1 MENIEEIKYRY
12 LSGTASQEERQAV
25 NNWLSSA
32 TAEERA
38 DWEVE
43 MLVFAREHA
52 RRKASLLALSQTEGW
67 TPQRPSLSPMTMH
80 YARVWMAAAV
90 VLLAVGIWW
99 VVRSPMSE
107 FDRQLGARLEV
118 IYPAPLQTM
127 GEAEVQGLW
136 SAAGMAYR
144 EKRFDEAAKL
154 YGQLIQ
160 NQTERSNEAMFYAG
174 LSALYA
180 GEYSA
185 AVQHLN
191 AVPNGPHREAAG
203 WYGALALLK
212 LGRKQEAKALLIS
225 LENTP
230 REAAAREMLKW
241 CE

>member
-25 NNWLSSA
+25 NNWCSSA
-32 TAEERA
+32 TPEERA
-38 DWEVE
+38 DWEVD

-52 RRKASLLALSQTEGW
+52 RRKANLLALSQTEGW
-67 TPQRPSLSPMTMH
+67 TPQRPPQMTLH

-118 IYPAPLQTM
+118 IYPAPVQTM

-144 EKRFDEAAKL
+144 EKRFDEAMKL
-154 YGQLIQ
+154 YDQLAQ
-160 NQTERSNEAMFYAG
+160 NQTERSSEAMFYAG

-180 GEYSA
+180 EAYSD
-185 AVQHLN
+185 AVQRLN

-230 REAAAREMLKW
+230 REDAAREMLKW